1 LELVV
6 LHHQQVDV
14 DLILYF
20 HQLHQR
26 VVVLQEYQQEYQ
38 GDQEVE
44 QEVLMA
50 MQEVLEIHRLFL
62 HLKET
67 LVELV
72 VRVLQVLVEVV
83 EEVELGL
90 QAFLVQ
96 LVVMVEQV

>member
-1 LELVV
+1 M